1 MIPSA
6 INNKY
11 ISLIYGNNMCREE
24 WDNTSFEIGY
34 TIALL
39 ILLLVG
45 PVVTMT
51 IAYMLIAVTLWI
63 GMKMDTQ
70 NELGNTFSVCLCLC
84 VCFISQCNQLYT
96 TSLFHHNRTN
106 YFCARITSY
115 YSIVYLKKD
124 EM

>member
-70 NELGNTFSVCLCLC
+70 NELGNTFSVCLSIY
-84 VCFISQCNQLYT
+84 VYA
-96 TSLFHHNRTN
+96 LFRNATN
-106 YFCARITSY
+106 YIPTPF
-115 YSIVYLKKD
+115 SIIR
-124 EM
+124 E

>member
-1 MIPSA
+1 
-6 INNKY
+6 
-11 ISLIYGNNMCREE
+11 MCREE

-70 NELGNTFSVCLCLC
+70 NELGNTFSVCLCIY
-84 VCFISQCNQLYT
+84 VYA
-96 TSLFHHNRTN
+96 LFRN
-106 YFCARITSY
+106 ATSY
-115 YSIVYLKKD
+115 IPPPFSIRR
-124 EM
+124 E